1 MYWGDTMAYNCLLID
16 FDETLVSFAESE
28 KQCIAKVY
36 NKYGIPVTE
45 ENLNFYHELNEKYWR
60 DYENGKIKKGTLEK
74 ARFQKVIEKFGVKNV
89 SGDTMNKDYEH
100 YLKFSA
106 VVMDGALEF
115 LQDVEDYVTI
125 AIVTNGTED
134 TQNSRLKISKIM
146 DYADDVFTSERT
158 GSNKPDKKIFL
169 TALKTLGIE
178 NYKKVLVVGDNL
190 NSDIKGGRNAG
201 LDTCWVNFKNQENN
215 TNIKPTYTAADFE
228 ELKRIVLGEKYNMIF
243 EKKKKI

>member
-45 ENLNFYHELNEKYWR
+45 ENLNFYHEINEKYWR
-60 DYENGKIKKGTLEK
+60 DYENGKIKKGALEK

-134 TQNSRLKISKIM
+134 TQNSRLKISCRHTGRKIERAQNFNIYGTGCFPEWKYI
-146 DYADDVFTSERT
+146 DIILFQSINGHCRYA
-158 GSNKPDKKIFL
+158 G
-169 TALKTLGIE
+169 
-178 NYKKVLVVGDNL
+178 
-190 NSDIKGGRNAG
+190 
-201 LDTCWVNFKNQENN
+201 
-215 TNIKPTYTAADFE
+215 YTAVFAYC
-228 ELKRIVLGEKYNMIF
+228 LIKRAEPV
-243 EKKKKI
+243 